1 MTLAWKCRVMA
12 GTATYTTEALYEV
25 APDAS
30 TVAPIRATPVAL
42 RSGASETAP
51 LSSAFIPREPTASSR
66 RRIRLDGSC
75 HSRKALACRVPRLRR
90 FQRQHL
96 SGLGLEPRLPRG
108 RVRTAAGRGQ
118 SHLRTRAIRCQGTD
132 LHRRARR

>member
-1 MTLAWKCRVMA
+1 MMLAWKCRVMA

-30 TVAPIRATPVAL
+30 TVAPIRAAPVAL

-51 LSSAFIPREPTASSR
+51 LSLTFIPRAPAASSR

-75 HSRKALACRVPRLRR
+75 RSRKASACRVPRLRR
-90 FQRQHL
+90 LQRQHL
-96 SGLGLEPRLPRG
+96 SRLSLEPRFPSDRG
-108 RVRTAAGRGQ
+108 RTDEGRGQ
-118 SHLRTRAIRCQGTD
+118 SHPRTRATRRRGTD
-132 LHRRARR
+132 LR